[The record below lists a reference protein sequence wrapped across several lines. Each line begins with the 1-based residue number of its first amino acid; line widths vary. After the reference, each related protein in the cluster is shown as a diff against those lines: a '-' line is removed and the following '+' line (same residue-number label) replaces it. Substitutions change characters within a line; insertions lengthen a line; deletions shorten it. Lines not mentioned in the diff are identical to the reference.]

1 MRQRSRS
8 VSSGS
13 FSSAARTQQRL
24 RERVKELRCMYG
36 IEGLIERHRGDL
48 NGILKSTACIIP
60 RAWQYPDATCARIIY
75 KGQTFQTANFKKTRW
90 RQSAEMKSYG
100 KQIGI
105 IEVYYLEKKPASDE
119 GPFLK
124 KERSLINTVA
134 KKLAR
139 VAERIQAER
148 DLAEYDKRL
157 RSFTNSAPELYA
169 LYDSRLNCV
178 EANDALLKFTGLS
191 RRELLGKN
199 LSEIAPNVME
209 TGRYARYMEV
219 IRTGKPFSID
229 ELHSHPK
236 FGERYFSLKAFKVGN
251 GLGIISTDITERKKI
266 EEKLHAAS
274 LYTRRLIEASLDPLV
289 TISPKGKI
297 TDVNEATEL
306 VTGVPRD
313 QLIGSDFSEYF
324 TEPEKARA
332 GYKKVLSEGYVRDY
346 PLAIRDRSG
355 KVTDVLYHAT
365 VYKDGSGKIQGIFAA
380 ARDITERKRMEEE
393 LRRYSEHLREL
404 VEERTREL
412 SESEERYRQLV
423 EAAPD
428 MIFAHIEGNLVFVN
442 NSGARLLGAKN
453 TDQLI
458 GKQILDI
465 IHPLYRE
472 TVRERIKRAREGAP
486 TPPLELKYRRVDG
499 SYVDVETV
507 AIPFIYKGQ
516 QAVQGIARDITERR
530 RMEEEIRSLARF
542 PAENPNPVLR
552 LSSEGAIL
560 YSNHAGFAIL
570 RHWGCAV
577 GSKAPKFWQDLATEA
592 LTKRTNKELDMG
604 VGEQVYSFVVSPV
617 ANAGYVNLYA
627 TDITERKRMES
638 LKDQFIAAVTHELRT
653 PLVSIKGYV
662 DYILSGSLGT
672 LPEKVVHGMR
682 IVKDQSDR
690 LLDLTD
696 ELLDYRRLT
705 SGKFQLTLTA
715 LDLKDIINTCAKEI
729 EPFIEKK
736 KQTLFLDVPESPL
749 PVRGDRAR
757 LVQVVINL
765 FSNASKFSSESG
777 QITLKAEKRDDVIEV
792 SIQDKGIGIKK
803 EDLARVF
810 EPFVAIQKPSYIKG
824 SGLGLSVSKAL
835 IEAHRG
841 RIWAESEGE
850 GKGTTF
856 TFTIPESMTA

>member
-13 FSSAARTQQRL
+13 SSSSARAQQRL
-24 RERVKELRCMYG
+24 RERVKELRCVYD
-36 IEGLIERHRGDL
+36 IERLIERHCGDL
-48 NGILKSTACIIP
+48 NGILKSATSVIP
-60 RAWQYPDATCARIIY
+60 RAWQYPDATCTRIIY
-75 KGQTFQTANFKKTRW
+75 KSQTFQTANFKKTRW
-90 RQSAEMKSYG
+90 RQSAEIKSDG
-100 KQIGI
+100 RKVGI

-124 KERSLINTVA
+124 EEGNLINTIA
-134 KKLAR
+134 KRLAR
-139 VAERIQAER
+139 VAERTQAER
-148 DLAEYDKRL
+148 NLTEYVDRL
-157 RSFTNSAPELYA
+157 RSFTASAPELYA
-169 LYDSRLNCV
+169 LYDSRLNYI
-178 EANDALLKFTGLS
+178 EANNALLKFTGLS
-191 RRELLGKN
+191 RRELLGRN
-199 LSEIAPNVME
+199 LSEISPDAMK
-209 TGRYARYMEV
+209 TGRYAKYLEV

-236 FGERYFSLKAFKVGN
+236 FGNRYFSLKAFKAGD

-266 EEKLHAAS
+266 EEKLRATS

-289 TISPKGKI
+289 TISPEGKI

-332 GYKKVLSEGYVRDY
+332 GYQKAFSERHVRDY
-346 PLAIRDRSG
+346 PLTIRHQSG

-365 VYKDGSGKIQGIFAA
+365 VYKDGSGKIQGLFAA

-393 LRRYSEHLREL
+393 LRRYSRHLREL
-404 VEERTREL
+404 VEAKTREL

-423 EAAPD
+423 ESAPD
-428 MIFAHIEGNLVFVN
+428 MIFAHRGGKLVFVN

-465 IHPLYRE
+465 VHPHYRE
-472 TVRERIKRAREGAP
+472 TVREHIKRAREGVPA
-486 TPPLELKYRRVDG
+486 PPLEVKYRRLDG
-499 SYVDVETV
+499 SYVDVETE
-507 AIPFIYKGQ
+507 ATPFTYKGQ

-560 YSNHAGFAIL
+560 YSNDAGSAIL
-570 RHWGCAV
+570 RHWRCAV

-592 LTKRTNKELDMG
+592 LTNRITKNLELG
-604 VGEQVYSFVVSPV
+604 VGEQVYSFIVSPTMD
-617 ANAGYVNLYA
+617 AGYVNLYA
-627 TDITERKRMES
+627 TDITERKRMET

-662 DYILSGSLGT
+662 DYILSGNLGT
-672 LPEKVVHGMR
+672 LPEKVEHGM
-682 IVKDQSDR
+682 IVVKDQSDR

-729 EPFIEKK
+729 DPFIEKK
-736 KQTLFLDVPESPL
+736 KQTLFLDVTESPL
-749 PVRGDRAR
+749 PVRGDRTR
-757 LVQVVINL
+757 LVQVFMNL
-765 FSNASKFSSESG
+765 LSNASKFAGENG
-777 QITLKAEKRDDVIEV
+777 QITLRAEKRDNVIEL
-792 SIQDKGIGIKK
+792 SIQDKGIGMKK
-803 EDLARVF
+803 EDL
-810 EPFVAIQKPSYIKG
+810 S
-824 SGLGLSVSKAL
+824 
-835 IEAHRG
+835 
-841 RIWAESEGE
+841 
-850 GKGTTF
+850 
-856 TFTIPESMTA
+856 